1 MPRALASFF
10 LAVGVLGVGLAV
22 GPANANTLNNAGSLT
37 VGNAI
42 YSWFGL
48 AGCTT
53 TPLCTNAQVVANGTN
68 TGIELRPVTGVLV
81 SAGDDLSVQI
91 QIDSLTGAPINSFGI
106 VTGGMTDGSAGSN
119 VYASDGATQIT
130 NVIAAA
136 GFSSTA
142 AIPTSP
148 PQSRI
153 YASLDVRANSG
164 SITYVG
170 LNATTVPE
178 PVSLA
183 LLAVGMGGLAIVR
196 RRKIA

>member
-1 MPRALASFF
+1 M
-10 LAVGVLGVGLAV
+10 VGFGLVA
-22 GPANANTLNNAGSLT
+22 GAARANTLNNAGSLT
-37 VGNAI
+37 VGNAV

-53 TPLCTNAQVVANGTN
+53 TPLCTNTQVVANGSN

-106 VTGGMTDGSAGSN
+106 ITGGTTNGSVGSN
-119 VYASDGATQIT
+119 VYANDGFTQIT
-130 NVIAAA
+130 NVVAAA

-148 PQSRI
+148 PQSTI
-153 YASLDVRANSG
+153 YASLDVRANAG

-178 PVSLA
+178 PGSLA
-183 LLAVGMGGLAIVR
+183 LLAAAMGGLAAVR